1 MNKFYYRIYGLTIVS
16 EIKIQEAYE
25 CEVTSTPD
33 VEVVLGE
40 IPEFLKDAKAKGY
53 GTWTGDFVN
62 AWFNTPGAAQ
72 YYIEHGRKIIV
83 EPEENANM
91 DLVCSMILSAGL
103 CLVLLQRNEPVIH
116 GSAIATD
123 NKAVMICGESG
134 AGKSTITLELLRR
147 NVGFLAD
154 DTVRLRV
161 EPSGVYAEPTYP
173 QQKLCR
179 DQVEKYGFAA
189 EKLRYIDEFRD
200 KFALMRRDIYVD
212 KAMPLACMI
221 ILKKSR
227 DSEKVFSKQL
237 SGQEFLT
244 ALIDNLYLSDTYK
257 NITGV
262 PVELMQK
269 FIMLASHVMIY
280 EVYRPMEGD
289 TVEAVLTEIDKVLQL
304 C

>member
-25 CEVTSTPD
+25 CEITNTPD
-33 VEVVLGE
+33 VEVVFGE
-40 IPEFLKDAKAKGY
+40 IPEFLRDAKAKGY

-103 CLVLLQRNEPVIH
+103 CLVLLQRNEPVMH
-116 GSAIATD
+116 GSAIAID
-123 NKAVMICGESG
+123 NEAVMICGESG
-134 AGKSTITLELLRR
+134 AGKSTITLELLKR

-154 DTVRLRV
+154 DTVRLRI
-161 EPSGVYAEPTYP
+161 EPSGVFAEPTYP

-179 DQVEKYGFAA
+179 DQVEKYDFAT
-189 EKLRYIDEFRD
+189 EKLRYVDEFRD

-262 PVELMQK
+262 PIELMQK
-269 FIMLASHVMIY
+269 FIMLATHVKIY
-280 EVYRPMEGD
+280 EVYRPAEGD
-289 TVEAVLTEIDKVLQL
+289 TVKDVLAEIDKVLQL